1 MDAQNQI
8 KRNLKNN
15 YILIEFL
22 MFVTRTVVLAFA
34 IHENPYLSITKGIQ
48 GAWINTIF
56 IDITN
61 IFQFIFIFDVIQREN
76 IFQMLLY
83 IPIIMYAM
91 LIILATIL
99 NAEIIEFK
107 TGAVN
112 GRARFLYA
120 YTGILA
126 FEILIH
132 IPVYKKLKAGFMWS
146 NFKKIGA
153 DPKMNEAFQRREELN
168 AIKKLTIVFVCSE
181 VLGIYFNKVD
191 MILFKQI
198 SLGIIFIVMMPFQND
213 EYVAHRIVFLILSGI
228 FFVGGIVSLALDIVH
243 FFVNNVTK
251 LESIVDSLFYMFI
264 MFLLFIGGFRDYK
277 MFGSGL
283 KEYYNGITTSSRKKL
298 ILEKEHDFE

>member
-153 DPKMNEAFQRREELN
+153 DPKMNGKLKHIIYRSLPKKRGIECNQEAYNCVCVLRSSWNIFQQ
-168 AIKKLTIVFVCSE
+168 
-181 VLGIYFNKVD
+181 G
-191 MILFKQI
+191 
-198 SLGIIFIVMMPFQND
+198 
-213 EYVAHRIVFLILSGI
+213 
-228 FFVGGIVSLALDIVH
+228 
-243 FFVNNVTK
+243 
-251 LESIVDSLFYMFI
+251 
-264 MFLLFIGGFRDYK
+264 
-277 MFGSGL
+277 
-283 KEYYNGITTSSRKKL
+283 
-298 ILEKEHDFE
+298 